1 MMDQNIQ
8 NSCLMVTSFNE
19 ETGKTMITYVPLNI
33 SMGVLEF
40 FLENGTCTNN
50 HAIVFE
56 LETDAKNFWEDMWHD
71 LEAACE

>member
-1 MMDQNIQ
+1 
-8 NSCLMVTSFNE
+8 
-19 ETGKTMITYVPLNI
+19 
-33 SMGVLEF
+33 MGVLEF